1 MEAVTIKDRCA
12 IVGIGETEY
21 SRDSGRSELS
31 LAVEASTKAIEDA
44 GLKPEDI
51 DGVVRFDVDST
62 TEEEMIASLGISEL
76 TFYDELGYAGSAGG
90 GLVTHA
96 VMAIATGMAK
106 NVLLYRAMNGRSGRR
121 YGAGQVT
128 GRRGQGQAAFAEP
141 FGLLVPGQM
150 LAMYARR
157 HMHEYGTTSLQ
168 LGAVAVA
175 CRKHANMNPRAVM
188 HDRPLTLE
196 DHQSSRMIH
205 DPFHL
210 FDCCLETDGGAAIV
224 ITSAERAK
232 DLHHPPAYI
241 MAASQTLVPP
251 IWERGVLSQTSAPLT
266 GARLFDMA
274 GVTPRDIDVAQI
286 YDHFTAPVV
295 FALEGYGFCKTG
307 EGGPFVE
314 GGRIEVGGELPVN
327 TSGGHLSEAYVHG
340 VNHMVEGVRQLR
352 GDIHSTGARRR
363 TGPDRCQ
370 RGSRC
375 SHPQEVS
382 RTCHWTSHFPSP
394 SLPWI
399 IRSSGTLASNTG

>member
-1 MEAVTIKDRCA
+1 MDVVTIKDKCA

-44 GLKPEDI
+44 GLKPNDI
-51 DGVVRFDVDST
+51 DGVVRFAVDAT

-96 VMAIATGMAK
+96 VMAVATGMAK

-128 GRRGQGQAAFAEP
+128 GRRGQGQSAFAEP
-141 FGLLVPGQM
+141 YGLLVPGQL
-150 LAMYARR
+150 LAMCARR
-157 HMHEYGTTSLQ
+157 HMHEYGTTSAQ
-168 LGAVAVA
+168 FGAVAVA
-175 CRKHANMNPRAVM
+175 CRRHANMNPRAVM
-188 HDRPLTLE
+188 HDRLLTLE
-196 DHQSSRMIH
+196 DHQSSRIIH

-224 ITSAERAK
+224 VTSAERAK
-232 DLHHPPAYI
+232 DLRHPPAYI
-241 MAASQTLVPP
+241 MAAAQTLVPP

-266 GARLFDMA
+266 GPRLFDTA
-274 GVTPRDIDVAQI
+274 GVSPKDIDVAQI
-286 YDHFTAPVV
+286 YDHFTAPVI
-295 FALEGYGFCKTG
+295 FALEGYGFCKMG

-314 GGRIEVGGELPVN
+314 DGRIEIGGGLPVN

-352 GDIHSTGARRR
+352 GTSTAQVPDAELALVDASEGIGALILRR
-363 TGPDRCQ
+363 
-370 RGSRC
+370 
-375 SHPQEVS
+375 
-382 RTCHWTSHFPSP
+382 
-394 SLPWI
+394 
-399 IRSSGTLASNTG
+399 

>member
-1 MEAVTIKDRCA
+1 MDVVTIKDKCA

-44 GLKPEDI
+44 GLKPNNI
-51 DGVVRFDVDST
+51 DGIVRFAVDST

-96 VMAIATGMAK
+96 VMAVATGMAK

-128 GRRGQGQAAFAEP
+128 GRRGQGQSAFAEP
-141 FGLLVPGQM
+141 YGLLVPGQL

-157 HMHEYGTTSLQ
+157 HMHEYGTTSAQ
-168 LGAVAVA
+168 FGAVAVA
-175 CRKHANMNPRAVM
+175 CRRHANMNPRAVM
-188 HDRPLTLE
+188 HDRLLTLE
-196 DHQSSRMIH
+196 DHQNSRIIH
-205 DPFHL
+205 APFHL

-224 ITSAERAK
+224 VTSAERAK
-232 DLHHPPAYI
+232 DLRHPPAYV
-241 MAASQTLVPP
+241 MAAAQTLVPP

-266 GARLFDMA
+266 APRLFDMA
-274 GVTPRDIDVAQI
+274 GVSPKDIDVAQI
-286 YDHFTAPVV
+286 YDHFTAPVI
-295 FALEGYGFCKTG
+295 FALEGYGFCKMG

-314 GGRIEVGGELPVN
+314 DGRIEIGGDLPVN

-352 GDIHSTGARRR
+352 RASTAQVPDAELALVDASEGVGALILRR
-363 TGPDRCQ
+363 
-370 RGSRC
+370 
-375 SHPQEVS
+375 
-382 RTCHWTSHFPSP
+382 
-394 SLPWI
+394 
-399 IRSSGTLASNTG
+399 